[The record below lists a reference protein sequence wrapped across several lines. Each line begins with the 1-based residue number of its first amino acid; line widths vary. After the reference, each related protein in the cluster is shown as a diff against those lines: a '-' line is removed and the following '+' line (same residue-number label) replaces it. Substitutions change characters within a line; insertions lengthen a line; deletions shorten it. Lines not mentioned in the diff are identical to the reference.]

1 MRHLLL
7 LILLFRVIIPTG
19 MMPDLAG
26 WAAGGPG
33 LVICRGTVPGQGD
46 SSGGDGAAMA
56 AACPFALVVGQAFIA
71 PPPLVALAPAT
82 IWQPVRL
89 RLAAAPVLAHAAPLG
104 HRLARGPP
112 AAPTA

>member
-1 MRHLLL
+1 MRPLLL
-7 LILLFRVIIPTG
+7 LILLFRLIIPIG

-46 SSGGDGAAMA
+46 GTGGDGAAMA
-56 AACPFALVVGQAFIA
+56 AACPFALVIGQAFIA
-71 PPPLVALAPAT
+71 PSPMAAPAPAT

-89 RLAAAPVLAHAAPLG
+89 LRVAAAVLVHPAPLG

-112 AAPTA
+112 AGPIA